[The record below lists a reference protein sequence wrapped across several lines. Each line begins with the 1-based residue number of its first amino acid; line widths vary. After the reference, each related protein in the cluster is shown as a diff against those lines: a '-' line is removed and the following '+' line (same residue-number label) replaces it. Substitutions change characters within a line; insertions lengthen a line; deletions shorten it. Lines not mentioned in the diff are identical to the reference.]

1 MGRTVC
7 RICGNAEGNK
17 RILLRGNM
25 YHTEGKFP
33 YFRCGKCGCLQIRDK
48 VEDLAAYYDRG
59 SYYSFNMDRR
69 QVKNELLFRQMK
81 YQLRGRDPLGWLVGK
96 FYPVNYRFVR
106 YLNPGDRVLDVGCG
120 DGELLRWLKRLGFR
134 NVCGIDPYIEQDVV
148 WEGQTLVRRRD
159 VDQIGERERYQM
171 ITCIHS
177 LEHIYRQ
184 DETIA
189 ALDAHVEPGG
199 YLVFQLPVMSEYY
212 WRTYKTALYTLD
224 PPRHLYLHTK
234 ASLLK
239 LMERY
244 PYKLVDYD
252 TEIDVGIPVRARRIR
267 RGKQEEPALAEMAQE
282 AAVALFSGGLRS
294 RLRKA
299 EDGAIATA
307 VFRKDYSSSST

>member
-1 MGRTVC
+1 MSKMVC

-17 RILLRGNM
+17 GVILRGNM

-33 YFRCGKCGCLQIRDK
+33 YFWCGECGCLQIRDK
-48 VEDLAAYYDRG
+48 MDDIAHYYDTE

-69 QVKNELLFRQMK
+69 KVKNELLFRQMK
-81 YQLRGRDPLGWLVGK
+81 HQLKGRDPLGWLVGK
-96 FYPVNYRFVR
+96 FYPVNYRFIK
-106 YLNPGDRVLDVGCG
+106 YLDKKDSVLDVGCG

-134 NVCGIDPYIEQDVV
+134 NVCGIDPYIDQDVI
-148 WEGQTLVRRRD
+148 WEGRTLVQKKD
-159 VDQIGERERYQM
+159 VDQIEERNIYKM

-177 LEHIYRQ
+177 LEHIFQQ
-184 DETIA
+184 DSTIA

-199 YLVFQLPVMSEYY
+199 YLVFQLPVMSKYY
-212 WRTYKTALYTLD
+212 WRKYKTALYTLD

-239 LMERY
+239 LMENY

-267 RGKQEEPALAEMAQE
+267 RGKKDENALAEMIQE
-282 AAVALFSGGLRS
+282 AVVALFSGGLRS
-294 RLRKA
+294 RLRKG
-299 EDGAIATA
+299 EDGAIATV
-307 VFRKDYSSSST
+307 VFQKEEVL